1 MSHSLAPTPVRL
13 PLLTVGL
20 AVTALALS
28 ACGAGGAGS
37 GASSTATAA
46 GSSASTAP
54 SESPSPR
61 STERSEVAS
70 VTPRVVLSHEGGLTT
85 LDAETGE
92 VVHEQ
97 EREGFL
103 RLNNA
108 GDGQHVMVSAG
119 DEFLVYDAGIDA
131 QIHGDH
137 HHFYSSEPG
146 LTEVTFPAPA
156 AGHVVTHN
164 GQTTLFADGT
174 GGIQTFTSEHLRSGM
189 PRAVETSTENAHHG
203 VALELTDGSLLTTQG
218 TEEGR
223 NTVQVLER
231 ESGKVLAETTD
242 CPGVHGETV
251 AADEAVVL
259 GCENGPVVY
268 RDGAFH
274 KVPVETEYQ
283 RSGNLAGTK
292 ASSIVLGD
300 HKVDADA
307 EQERPTEIA
316 LIDSVQDTLT
326 TVDLGS
332 SYWFRSL
339 ARGPEGESLVL
350 TYDGELNILDESGKI
365 LHEVKAIEPWEE
377 KAEWQQPGPIL
388 KSADGLAYITDAEQ
402 QKLVVVN
409 IAQGTVERTL
419 DLPVAPVEMVVVT
432 GHAESTPNAEG
443 AAKDSGQKAG
453 HDDGHTGHSDELG
466 SSGESGT
473 EPADHSDHEGHEGHE
488 GHEDEGHE
496 GHDH

>member
-1 MSHSLAPTPVRL
+1 MSHSHAPSPARL

-28 ACGAGGAGS
+28 ACGAGAAGS
-37 GASSTATAA
+37 GASPSATAA
-46 GSSASTAP
+46 GPSASTSPAT
-54 SESPSPR
+54 SPSPR
-61 STERSEVAS
+61 STERTEVAS
-70 VTPRVVLSHEGGLTT
+70 VTPRVVLSHDGGLTT

-108 GDGQHVMVSAG
+108 GDGQHVMVSGG

-131 QIHGDH
+131 QVHGDH

-146 LTEVTFPAPA
+146 LTGVTFPAPA

-164 GQTTLFADGT
+164 GLTTLFTDGT
-174 GGIQTFTSEHLRSGM
+174 GAIQTFTSEHLRSGM
-189 PRAVETSTENAHHG
+189 PRAVETSTEDAHHG

-223 NTVQVLER
+223 NTVQVLDR

-242 CPGVHGETV
+242 CPGVHGET
-251 AADEAVVL
+251 AAAPHGEGADRSDVVVL

-268 RDGAFH
+268 RDGQFH

-283 RSGNLAGTK
+283 RSGNLAGTE

-300 HKVDADA
+300 YKVDADA

-377 KAEWQQPGPIL
+377 KDEWQQPGPIL
-388 KSADGLAYITDAEQ
+388 KSADCLAYITDAEQ
-402 QKLVVVN
+402 QKLVIVD
-409 IAQGTVERTL
+409 IEKGTVERTL
-419 DLPVAPVEMVVVT
+419 DLPVAPVEMVVIT
-432 GHAESTPNAEG
+432 GHAETSTE
-443 AAKDSGQKAG
+443 
-453 HDDGHTGHSDELG
+453 H
-466 SSGESGT
+466 
-473 EPADHSDHEGHEGHE
+473 ADHSDHE

>member
-1 MSHSLAPTPVRL
+1 MSHSHAPTPVRL

-54 SESPSPR
+54 SGSPSPR

-339 ARGPEGESLVL
+339 ARRPAGTG
-350 TYDGELNILDESGKI
+350 
-365 LHEVKAIEPWEE
+365 
-377 KAEWQQPGPIL
+377 
-388 KSADGLAYITDAEQ
+388 SAS
-402 QKLVVVN
+402 
-409 IAQGTVERTL
+409 R
-419 DLPVAPVEMVVVT
+419 
-432 GHAESTPNAEG
+432 
-443 AAKDSGQKAG
+443 
-453 HDDGHTGHSDELG
+453 
-466 SSGESGT
+466 
-473 EPADHSDHEGHEGHE
+473 
-488 GHEDEGHE
+488 
-496 GHDH
+496 

>member
-1 MSHSLAPTPVRL
+1 MSHSHAPTPVRL

-164 GQTTLFADGT
+164 GQTTLSADGT

-283 RSGNLAGTK
+283 RSGNRAGTK

-402 QKLVVVN
+402 QKLVIVD
-409 IAQGTVERTL
+409 IEKGTVERTL
-419 DLPVAPVEMVVVT
+419 DLPVAPVEMVVIT
-432 GHAESTPNAEG
+432 GHAES
-443 AAKDSGQKAG
+443 S
-453 HDDGHTGHSDELG
+453 
-466 SSGESGT
+466 T
-473 EPADHSDHEGHEGHE
+473 EHADHSDHE